1 MPWIRAT
8 FRGTLSQG
16 HRFYSRRRIRPR
28 ESAEREMNIVLKSR
42 SAAIAQN
49 APQFEDTSRRYS
61 VMKNVLL
68 SACAA
73 VVIATGASAAASAA
87 DFTVRHDSQ
96 AGTIIRIDDVRP
108 GYGWHDDGYYS
119 GGYRQHGV
127 VPPNWIVR
135 SLQRQDYR
143 YISQP
148 VLSGRFYQVKA
159 VSPHGRKVKLYID
172 AYSGRIM
179 RVKA

>member
-1 MPWIRAT
+1 
-8 FRGTLSQG
+8 
-16 HRFYSRRRIRPR
+16 
-28 ESAEREMNIVLKSR
+28 
-42 SAAIAQN
+42 
-49 APQFEDTSRRYS
+49 
-61 VMKNVLL
+61 MKNILL

-73 VVIATGASAAASAA
+73 VVIATGASAASAA
-87 DFTVRHDSQ
+87 DLVVRHDSQ
-96 AGTIIRIDDVRP
+96 AGAIIRIDDFRP
-108 GYGWHDDGYYS
+108 GYGWHNDGYDN
-119 GGYRQHGV
+119 GGYNNRGV
-127 VPPNWIVR
+127 VSPRWIVR